1 MLLKIL
7 SIFVSLILFAGA
19 GQMPEPY
26 SPADSENLKCSAV
39 ILSDMHIETNN
50 FDRFPRAGKILAG
63 VANASVS
70 PDVVG
75 FTGDNTMNGQSIEWF
90 DFYGF
95 VNRYIKDSRILMCFG
110 NHDFG
115 NCADHDTYVK
125 LRKRCIE
132 KYKTYCGER
141 IDEVYYSR
149 DIKGCRFIVLGS
161 EDNAENTVEVI
172 TDKQI
177 RWLSDQL
184 AECREKNM
192 PVIVLNHN
200 LIYGRNGSR
209 SYWDFN
215 QTTNNDALDHA
226 LQDSGA
232 TVLFVCGHS
241 HFGVNEGSVSREG
254 KVTYVNLPSTGNTGN
269 YEAEGEYADCGVGI
283 YIEVYEGRMILSFRN
298 FAKDIA
304 LEGYDNI
311 EISL

>member
-1 MLLKIL
+1 MLLKML
-7 SIFVSLILFAGA
+7 SILVSLILFAGA

-26 SPADSENLKCSAV
+26 SPADAENLKCSAV

-50 FDRFPRAGKILAG
+50 FDRFPRAGKILRG
-63 VANASVS
+63 VANAKIS
-70 PDVVG
+70 PDAVG
-75 FTGDNTMNGQSIEWF
+75 FTGDNTMNGQSVEWF

-132 KYKTYCGER
+132 KYKTYCGES

-161 EDNAENTVEVI
+161 EDNAEDTVEVI
-172 TDKQI
+172 TDKQVE
-177 RWLSDQL
+177 WLSEQL
-184 AECREKNM
+184 AECKEKNM
-192 PVIVLNHN
+192 PAIVLNHN
-200 LIYGRNGSR
+200 LIYGRNGNR

-215 QTTNNDALDHA
+215 QTTNNDALDRA

-232 TVLFVCGHS
+232 NVLFVCGHS
-241 HFGVNEGSVSREG
+241 HFGVNDGSVSREG
-254 KVTYVNLPSTGNTGN
+254 KVTYINLPSTGNTDN
-269 YEAEGEYADCGVGI
+269 YDAEGEYADCGVGI
-283 YIEVYEGRMILSFRN
+283 YIEVYENSMILSFRN
-298 FAKDIA
+298 FAKGIA
-304 LEGYDNI
+304 LEGYDDI